1 MKANRRSRRAARQ
14 LFRLCLEGGVVVEAE
29 RVRQIARRIGASR
42 RRGAVAVLCE
52 FGRLVRLDRDRHTAL
67 VESAVT
73 LPAHLRDAVQADLA
87 RRYGPALEIS
97 FAEDRALIAGM
108 RIKVASDVYDG
119 SIRARL
125 AALAARV

>member
-1 MKANRRSRRAARQ
+1 M
-14 LFRLCLEGGVVVEAE
+14 EGVMEE
-29 RVRQIARRIGASR
+29 DRVRHIARRIGASR

-67 VESAVT
+67 VESAVA
-73 LPAHLRDAVQADLA
+73 LPARVRDPVQADLK

-97 FAEDRALIAGM
+97 FAEDPTLIAGM

-125 AALAARV
+125 AALEARV

>member
-1 MKANRRSRRAARQ
+1 M
-14 LFRLCLEGGVVVEAE
+14 VEAE